1 MRTLMQSPI
10 RPALAILA
18 AMSLL
23 PQTAFP
29 GSNGDVGRPDALIK
43 ASTMAAHAEQL
54 AGACSFRDAEDW
66 THRALDAV
74 RSARYQDSADR
85 DTAGTMEA
93 QLEIRLKAVQNR
105 RKELDDAAFT
115 LPRLVSANR
124 LTTAEERLRSLQPPR
139 CFAPLQRLNAELQMK
154 LREFRSVVARGDQ
167 ALDRLNST
175 ESLKYYQRAL
185 ELNREAQLSQRIEAA
200 RQMKREHHGA
210 SASKRVFTTIL
221 VLGLVGGGAYAAAQ
235 ERNRARSGYR

>member
-1 MRTLMQSPI
+1 MQSPI

-29 GSNGDVGRPDALIK
+29 GSNADVGRPDALIK
-43 ASTMAAHAEQL
+43 ASTMAAHAEEL
-54 AGACSFRDAEDW
+54 VAACSFRAAEDW
-66 THRALDAV
+66 TRRAIDAV
-74 RSARYQDSADR
+74 RSSRYQEATDR
-85 DTAGTMEA
+85 DTAGALDA
-93 QLEIRLKAVQNR
+93 QLEIRLKTLQNR
-105 RKELDDAAFT
+105 RKELDDAASA
-115 LPRLVSANR
+115 LPRLVAANR
-124 LTTAEERLRSLQPPR
+124 LTTADERMRSLQPPL
-139 CFAPLQRLNAELQMK
+139 CFAALHTLNAELQTK
-154 LREFRSVVARGDQ
+154 LRVFRSVVARGDQ
-167 ALDRLNST
+167 ALDRRDGT

-210 SASKRVFTTIL
+210 SAGKRVFSTIL
-221 VLGLVGGGAYAAAQ
+221 VLGLIGGGAYAAAQ